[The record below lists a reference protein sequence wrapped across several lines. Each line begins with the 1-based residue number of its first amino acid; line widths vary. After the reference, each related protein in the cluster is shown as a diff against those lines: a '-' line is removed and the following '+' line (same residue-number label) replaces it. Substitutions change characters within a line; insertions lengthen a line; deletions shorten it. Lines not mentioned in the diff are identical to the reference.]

1 MPLPLLLSFF
11 LLAVPRPEL
20 VREVRV
26 SMDANNF
33 AKAEQLLAA
42 YKSANAVDSVYL
54 EALSWLGRG
63 KLALKA
69 YDEADKYAIETRRLV
84 LTQLYRRELDA
95 DSSLPLALGNSIEV
109 HAQVLNA
116 QGQKSEALTFLRE
129 ELDRWR
135 KTTLR
140 TRIQKDLNLI
150 NLDGRPALPLEVQEY
165 LGPQPRPLARYR
177 GSVVLLFF
185 WAHWCG
191 DCKAEVPILARL
203 YKELSGQGLVIL
215 GPTQRYGYV
224 ARGETATPADE
235 LKYIEEVRLK
245 YYAALPDMPVPVSE
259 ENFRV
264 WGASTTPTLVLV
276 DRGGIVRMYQPG
288 NLTYEE
294 LLPRIQALLARK

>member
-1 MPLPLLLSFF
+1 MPLLLLLFIF

-26 SMDANNF
+26 SVDANNF

-69 YDEADKYAIETRRLV
+69 YDEADKYALETRRLV

-109 HAQVLNA
+109 HAQVLDA
-116 QGQKSEALTFLRE
+116 QAQKSEALAFLRE

-150 NLDGRPALPLEVQEY
+150 NLDGRPALPFDVQEY

-215 GPTQRYGYV
+215 GPTQRYGYA
-224 ARGETATPADE
+224 ARGEVATPADE
-235 LKYIEEVRLK
+235 LKYIEEIRQK
-245 YYAALPDMPVPVSE
+245 YYGALPDMPVPVSE

-264 WGASTTPTLVLV
+264 WGSSTTPTLVLV
-276 DRGGIVRMYQPG
+276 DRGGIVRMYHPG

-294 LLPRIQALLARK
+294 LQPRVQALLARK